1 MFELN
6 GSRHSKLAE
15 GCKCMLGLVVWCP
28 RSDLFIIFAY
38 EALFL
43 AFGVKLQY
51 IGQAEIAAAAAAY
64 WTCGEELK
72 DSYPI
77 HFVDNKGG
85 LASLVRGSSRDAPS
99 SWLVHDVARQHFYI
113 DSRVWFEFVP
123 SAARTLLTS
132 PSGGEFKHAAR
143 IIRQRF
149 GKPVYTRRMILP
161 ALRPCDYM

>member
-1 MFELN
+1 MGAHL
-6 GSRHSKLAE
+6 
-15 GCKCMLGLVVWCP
+15 LGGV
-28 RSDLFIIFAY
+28 I
-38 EALFL
+38 L

-51 IGQAEIAAAAAAY
+51 IGQAEMAAGAAAY

-77 HFVDNKGG
+77 HFIDNQGA

-99 SWLVHDVARQHFYI
+99 SWLAHDVARQHFDI

-123 SAARTLLTS
+123 SAANIADL
-132 PSGGEFKHAAR
+132 PSRGELKHAAR

-161 ALRPCDYM
+161 ALRPCD